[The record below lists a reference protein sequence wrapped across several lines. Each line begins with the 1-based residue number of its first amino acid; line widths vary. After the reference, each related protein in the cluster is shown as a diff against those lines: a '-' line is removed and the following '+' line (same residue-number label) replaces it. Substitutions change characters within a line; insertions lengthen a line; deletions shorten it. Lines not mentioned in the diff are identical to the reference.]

1 MQASLHHD
9 CDMNRYT
16 LGLLLD
22 LILVV
27 FLCCILPP
35 SDQAPKPTVWDEI
48 AGPYTFSI
56 PEWELGN
63 FFNKWGYS
71 LEQFFIPKKLS
82 EQESVKQVETYLSLG
97 QSASSLQDTINRDK
111 AEGNSSQADLKSLEA
126 QLAQVTRQMHSIQ
139 DQVESIIEGQIS
151 AVLTDQGLAKSIDFI
166 GRFNILFP
174 PVDFQFQQE
183 PNVLIISPRD
193 KIKLTK
199 TILLSP
205 DLSLEQMEDIENKVA
220 AIGMSGLV
228 DRVGGVATYPSI
240 IPQDDP
246 LQYLLSTVAHEWLHH
261 YFYFHP
267 LGRNYWANYDMTSIN
282 ETAADIGGDEIGQ
295 LVYQRYYAQTVS
307 QAAPPAV
314 PSQPAIDFNKTMRQI
329 RVTVD
334 QLLAQGQVDEAEQ
347 YMEQMREYLA
357 QNGYYIRKLNQAY
370 FAFYGTYSD
379 TPGSV
384 SPIGG
389 YLAELRQGS
398 PTLGDFIKTV
408 SGISS
413 YQQLLKTIGQ

>member
-1 MQASLHHD
+1 
-9 CDMNRYT
+9 MNRYT
-16 LGLLLD
+16 LGLLFD
-22 LILVV
+22 LILVLV
-27 FLCCILPP
+27 LCILPL
-35 SDQAPKPTVWDEI
+35 SDQAPKPTAWDKI

-56 PEWELGN
+56 YEWELGN
-63 FFNKWGYS
+63 FLNKWGYS

-82 EQESVKQVETYLSLG
+82 EQENVKQVETYLSLA
-97 QSASSLQDTINRDK
+97 QSASSLQDAINRDE
-111 AEGNSSQADLKSLEA
+111 AEGNSSEADIKSLESQMA
-126 QLAQVTRQMHSIQ
+126 QLTGQMHSLQ
-139 DQVESIIEGQIS
+139 DQVEAIIEGQIS
-151 AVLTDQGLAKSIDFI
+151 NVLTDEGLANTINLG
-166 GRFNILFP
+166 GRINILWP
-174 PVDFQFQQE
+174 PVDFQFQEE

-193 KIKLTK
+193 KIELTK
-199 TILLSP
+199 TILLRP
-205 DLSLEQMEDIENKVA
+205 DLSLEQIEDIENEVQDNN
-220 AIGMSGLV
+220 MSGLV

-295 LVYQRYYAQTVS
+295 LVYQRYYAQTAS
-307 QAAPPAV
+307 QAAPPSSPA
-314 PSQPAIDFNKTMRQI
+314 QPAIDFNKVMRQI

-334 QLLAQGQVDEAEQ
+334 QLLAQGQVDQAEQ

-389 YLAELRQGS
+389 YLAELRQES
-398 PTLGDFIKTV
+398 PTLGNFIKTV

-413 YQQLLKTIGQ
+413 YQQLLQMIGQ

>member
-1 MQASLHHD
+1 MQVFLHHD
-9 CDMNRYT
+9 RDMNRYT
-16 LGLLLD
+16 LGLLFD
-22 LILVV
+22 LILLLV
-27 FLCCILPP
+27 LCILPP

-48 AGPYTFSI
+48 AGPYVFSI
-56 PEWELGN
+56 SEWELGN

-71 LEQFFIPKKLS
+71 LEQFFIPGKLS
-82 EQESVKQVETYLSLG
+82 EQESVKRVEDYLSLA

-111 AEGNSSQADLKSLEA
+111 AEGNSSQVAIESLEA
-126 QLAQVTRQMHSIQ
+126 QLAQITGQMHSLQ
-139 DQVESIIEGQIS
+139 DQVEAIVEGQIS
-151 AVLTDQGLAKSIDFI
+151 SVLTDAGLSKTIDFI
-166 GRFNILFP
+166 GRVNILFP
-174 PVDFQFQQE
+174 PVDFQFQEE
-183 PNVLIISPRD
+183 PNVLIVSPRD
-193 KIKLTK
+193 KIELTK

-205 DLSLEQMEDIENKVA
+205 DLSLEQIEDIENKVQG
-220 AIGMSGLV
+220 INMSGLV
-228 DRVGGVATYPSI
+228 ERVGGVATYPSI
-240 IPQDDP
+240 IPQDDS

-282 ETAADIGGDEIGQ
+282 ETAADIGGNEIGQ

-307 QAAPPAV
+307 QSASPAA
-314 PSQPAIDFNKTMRQI
+314 PSQPAFDFNKEMRQI

-334 QLLAQGQVDEAEQ
+334 QYLAQGQVEEAES
-347 YMEQMREYLA
+347 YMEQMRGYLA
-357 QNGYYIRKLNQAY
+357 RNGYYIRKLNQAY

-389 YLAELRQGS
+389 YLQELRQGS
-398 PTLGDFIKTV
+398 PSLGDFIKTV

-413 YQQLLKTIGQ
+413 YDQLLKTIGQ